1 MNFKVSFFKVYFW
14 LILNIVKKII
24 IGISLFLAIF
34 YLEGCMSIPQYKIN
48 GLINTAI
55 IKWLLI

>member
-34 YLEGCMSIPQYKIN
+34 YLEGCIALN
-48 GLINTAI
+48 E
-55 IKWLLI
+55 